1 MKEVTVEIIKKDMAK
16 VFELATQAGVLE
28 ACIRATTEAKTL
40 SPVAQINGGRLRNS
54 IMYKMQDKKG
64 GFNNSGG
71 EKASKEITPEPQ
83 KLEGYVGSNLEY
95 AVYQEFGTR
104 KMRPQPFL
112 RPAILFVQKG
122 NVQDVIKRIK
132 EETERGILKAGQK
145 RETFR

>member
-16 VFELATQAGVLE
+16 VFELAAQAGVLE
-28 ACIRATTEAKTL
+28 ACIMATNEAKTL
-40 SPVAQINGGRLRNS
+40 APVDDGMLRNS
-54 IMYKMQDKKG
+54 IMWKTNQRTG

-71 EKASKEITPEPQ
+71 EKASKQITPEPQ

-132 EETERGILKAGQK
+132 EETERGILKEGQK